1 MKVVYPF
8 LIGIALA
15 LPLQAS
21 IKDPDCTAE
30 KAAKSTA
37 AKMTVGVSGRCSP
50 KEAAKDTASGAVSN
64 ALPDEGVAGKA
75 AMLPSQDLQP
85 IRKIPNPIANSQ

>member
-8 LIGIALA
+8 LLGITLA
-15 LPLQAS
+15 LPLQAG

-50 KEAAKDTASGAVSN
+50 KEAAKDTATGAVSS

-75 AMLPSQDLQP
+75 VDAALPGSSSDKKG
-85 IRKIPNPIANSQ
+85 IKPNNQ

>member
-1 MKVVYPF
+1 MKVVYP
-8 LIGIALA
+8 LLLSITLA
-15 LPLQAS
+15 LPLQAG

-50 KEAAKDTASGAVSN
+50 KEAAKDTATGAVTN

-75 AMLPSQDLQP
+75 VDAALPGSSSDKKDTKP
-85 IRKIPNPIANSQ
+85 NSQ

>member
-15 LPLQAS
+15 MPLQAS

-50 KEAAKDTASGAVSN
+50 KEAAKDTATGAVSN

-75 AMLPSQDLQP
+75 VDAALPGSSSDN
-85 IRKIPNPIANSQ
+85 KGVKPNNQ